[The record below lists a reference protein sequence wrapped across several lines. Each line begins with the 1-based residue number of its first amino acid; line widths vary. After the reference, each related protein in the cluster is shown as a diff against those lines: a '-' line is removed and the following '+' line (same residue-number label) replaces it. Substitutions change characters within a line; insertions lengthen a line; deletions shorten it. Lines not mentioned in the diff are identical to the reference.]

1 MVATFVEHGGSTK
14 PKLGQLTVCWAP
26 DERSALDTAMRW
38 WPTAAVKGELMQEL
52 PLPRHFEQAT
62 EMVTRGQLK
71 EVIVCGPDPSR
82 YLEAIVR
89 TRSPAMTTSS
99 SIRSDPIRTRV

>member
-38 WPTAAVKGELMQEL
+38 WPTAAVKG
-52 PLPRHFEQAT
+52 
-62 EMVTRGQLK
+62 
-71 EVIVCGPDPSR
+71 S
-82 YLEAIVR
+82 
-89 TRSPAMTTSS
+89 
-99 SIRSDPIRTRV
+99 